1 MLGRGE
7 LTPAERDA
15 LIVAG
20 ELALSAM
27 SPKVSVLVPFRGDGG
42 WRDIIWAH
50 CERLWSVLPYELVVG
65 RCEDGKPFSVAEA
78 FNDAANRATGDI
90 FVLYGADQLPDR
102 DRIEWG
108 IQQLETHPWCALYAF
123 TAGYG
128 ETSTNAILAGA
139 LPSTVPMGAPA
150 PFCTGILAVRR
161 EAWILFDE
169 RFYGW
174 GCEDT
179 AHRLAL
185 ETIYGLSPQP
195 TGTLRCLYHPA
206 APRDRFDANAA
217 MVGEYIAASSSP
229 ETMREYLVSVGV
241 L

>member
-1 MLGRGE
+1 LVTLSE
-7 LTPAERDA
+7 LTPGERDA

-20 ELALSAM
+20 ELALSVLA
-27 SPKVSVLVPFRGDGG
+27 PKVSVLVPFRGDGD
-42 WRDIIWAH
+42 WRDTIWAH
-50 CERLWSVLPYELVVG
+50 CERLWSVLPYELVIG
-65 RCEDGKPFSVAEA
+65 RCADDRPFSVAEA
-78 FNDAANRATGDI
+78 FNDAASRATGDI

-108 IQQLETHPWCALYAF
+108 IQQLETHQWCALYGA
-123 TAGYG
+123 TAGYDMTG
-128 ETSTNAILAGA
+128 TNAILAGY
-139 LPSTVPMGAPA
+139 LPENVVMGPSV
-150 PFCTGILAVRR
+150 PFCTGILAIRR
-161 EAWILFDE
+161 EAWIPFDE

-185 ETIYGLSPQP
+185 ETIYGLSPEP

-206 APRDRFDANAA
+206 APRDRFDTNAGL
-217 MVGEYIAASSSP
+217 VGEYIAAATST
-229 ETMREYLVSVGV
+229 EAMRAYLVASGV